1 MCRATDCNPFKC
13 ASRPSMPPTRKN
25 FKITIEYDGTPYS
38 GWQVQPR
45 QLTIQGELQRILSI
59 ILNQHVPLT
68 GSGRTDAGVHA
79 MGQTAN
85 FNAHTAMPCRDIKRG
100 FNRMV
105 KGPIVIRNIEQVPDD
120 FHARFQATA
129 KTYHYHILNRTEPCA
144 VGRNFSWH
152 ISRPLDITAMNSCC
166 PLITGTHD
174 FKSFEGAGSPRAH
187 TIRQI
192 YKAVVEPLE
201 PGKTDRLV
209 FKIKGN
215 GFLRFMVRNIVG
227 SLVEVGFLK
236 LSAQGFQRI
245 LDARNRRIAP
255 ATAPAKGLFLM
266 KVDYP
271 LVPAFSESPDC
282 ND

>member
-1 MCRATDCNPFKC
+1 M
-13 ASRPSMPPTRKN
+13 SPTRKN

-38 GWQVQPR
+38 GWQIQPR
-45 QLTIQGELQRILSI
+45 QLTIQGELQRLLSI
-59 ILNQHVPLT
+59 ILNQEISLT

-85 FNAHTAMPCRDIKRG
+85 FHADTTMAAGEIKRG
-100 FNRMV
+100 INSMM
-105 KGPIVIRNIEQVPDD
+105 KGPIVIQHIEQVPDD
-120 FHARFQATA
+120 FHARFHATG
-129 KTYHYHILNRTEPCA
+129 KTYHYHILNRPDPCA
-144 VGRNFSWH
+144 VGRDFSWH
-152 ISRPLDITAMNSCC
+152 ISRPLDIHAMNHCC
-166 PLITGTHD
+166 GLITGTHD
-174 FKSFEGAGSPRAH
+174 FKSFEGAGSPRTH

-201 PGKTDRLV
+201 PGETQRLV

-227 SLVEVGFLK
+227 SLVEAGLLK
-236 LSAQGFQRI
+236 LTPLEFQTI
-245 LDARNRRIAP
+245 LKARDRRIAP

-271 LVPAFSESPDC
+271 LVPAFSEPADY

>member
-1 MCRATDCNPFKC
+1 M
-13 ASRPSMPPTRKN
+13 SSTRKN
-25 FKITIEYDGTPYS
+25 FKITIEYDGTPYA

-45 QLTIQGELQRILSI
+45 QLTVQGELQRLLSI
-59 ILNQHVPLT
+59 ILNQDIGIT

-85 FNAHTAMPCRDIKRG
+85 FHANTTMDGRDIKRG
-100 FNRMV
+100 INRMM
-105 KGPIVIRNIEQVPDD
+105 KGPIVVQNIEQVPDD
-120 FHARFQATA
+120 FHARFHAMA
-129 KTYHYHILNRTEPCA
+129 KTYHYHILNRQDPCA

-152 ISRPLDITAMNSCC
+152 ISRPLDIHTMNRCC
-166 PLITGTHD
+166 GLITGTHD

-201 PGKTDRLV
+201 PGNTHRLV

-215 GFLRFMVRNIVG
+215 GFLRFMVRNIMG
-227 SLVEVGFLK
+227 SLVEAGLLK
-236 LSAQGFQRI
+236 LTAQEFQTI
-245 LDARNRRIAP
+245 LKARDRRIAP

-271 LVPAFSESPDC
+271 LVPAFSESLGC